1 MKKTLVLL
9 SLTITSIFTA
19 DISVHSQNKSS
30 SVSTEKKSKKPEFSD
45 KERKDL
51 KTCAICSKSF
61 PSASKLERHSVVH
74 TGKHPF
80 TCTICNK
87 SFTQN
92 ASLKTHQ
99 RTMHPPIPLII
110 DPKLL
115 STIIVPNKPIIDPEL
130 LSTIIVPN
138 KPIIDPE
145 LLSTIIVP
153 NQPIINSFL
162 SIPHAPVQPINP
174 TAIGTMAQNLFYV
187 NQQSHQ
193 FLFK

>member
-138 KPIIDPE
+138 
-145 LLSTIIVP
+145 
-153 NQPIINSFL
+153 QPIINSFL